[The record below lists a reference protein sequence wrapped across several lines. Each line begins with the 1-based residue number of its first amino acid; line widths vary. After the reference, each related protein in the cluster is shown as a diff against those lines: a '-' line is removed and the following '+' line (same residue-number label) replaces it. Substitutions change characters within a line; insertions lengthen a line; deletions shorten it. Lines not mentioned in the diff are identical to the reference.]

1 MSLPIPVF
9 AIDLLLCFEGFRSS
23 SFFFLPVHNFV
34 CVV

>member
-23 SFFFLPVHNFV
+23 SFFFPSSS
-34 CVV
+34 